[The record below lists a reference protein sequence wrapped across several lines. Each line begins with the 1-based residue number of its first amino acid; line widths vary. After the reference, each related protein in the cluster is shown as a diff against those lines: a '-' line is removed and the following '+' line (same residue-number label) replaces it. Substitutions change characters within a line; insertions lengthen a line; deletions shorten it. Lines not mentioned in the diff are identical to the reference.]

1 VSADRTERDR
11 APALHPQRAWF
22 GFLAGPFAALL
33 ELLAVYVATANIDD
47 EKGRVV
53 LHLIAAG
60 CFAIAAWGWL
70 TAWLVWRDL
79 GRRWADPQDE
89 GFAAGVRMVASMA
102 ILSGPLFLLLVLAQW
117 VAIVVLDVH
126 PRAS

>member
-1 VSADRTERDR
+1 VILDRKERED

-47 EKGRVV
+47 DKGRII

-60 CFAIAAWGWL
+60 CFALAAWGWL
-70 TAWLVWRDL
+70 TAWHVWRDL
-79 GRRWADPQDE
+79 GRRWADPADE
-89 GFAAGVRMVASMA
+89 GFAAGLRMVASMA
-102 ILSGPLFLLLVLAQW
+102 VLSAPLFVLVVIAQW
-117 VAIVVLDVH
+117 FAVIVLDIH